1 MHPQT
6 TGCYVMYVLGKTVT
20 ATDYHDG
27 SIAGLIHSW
36 VEEAS
41 KACILVAKSMHEESN
56 VGSRYILGNFM
67 NEQPPS
73 APGRPLVWLGANKAI
88 PVTKRP
94 DCWVGLSCHSW
105 WLVAAGGG
113 CWWLACSSSYLQ
125 GTQERGGAEALR
137 LLCHVCT
144 PYGVGTASGR
154 QCVPRERERP

>member
-6 TGCYVMYVLGKTVT
+6 TGCYVVYVLGKTVT
-20 ATDYHDG
+20 TTEYHDG

-56 VGSRYILGNFM
+56 VGSRYILGNM
-67 NEQPPS
+67 NEQQPS

-94 DCWVGLSCHSW
+94 DCWVGLSCHGW

-113 CWWLACSSSYLQ
+113 WWWLVAAGGGWWWLACSSSYLQ
-125 GTQERGGAEALR
+125 GTQKRGGAGALR
-137 LLCHVCT
+137 LLCHVLRT
-144 PYGVGTASGR
+144 
-154 QCVPRERERP
+154 E